1 MKFLLIVFVIFV
13 ALIAS
18 YPFWNQTE
26 QSDALTG
33 LPWQIEIL
41 PDGSTKVFALHLG
54 YSRLSDAVKTLGDDV
69 EVAVIAASDEVGKLE
84 MYFRSYRVGLLSG
97 KIILTT
103 DASEQSIK
111 QWRDNAIK
119 ADYVPTGRA
128 KKYILS
134 ENDIA
139 TALEEKIT
147 GLTFIPSVNLDEE
160 IIRAR
165 FGEPDK
171 REQSDGVIHF
181 LYINKGL
188 DIALYDDSKEVL
200 QYVVPKVAY

>member
-1 MKFLLIVFVIFV
+1 M
-13 ALIAS
+13 AS
-18 YPFWNQTE
+18 YPFFNQTE
-26 QSDALTG
+26 QSEGLTG

-69 EVAVIAASDEVGKLE
+69 EVAIIAASNEVGKLE

-103 DASEQSIK
+103 NASEHSVK
-111 QWRDNAIK
+111 EWRDNAIK
-119 ADYVPTGRA
+119 SDYVATGRA

-134 ENDIA
+134 ENDRA
-139 TALEEKIT
+139 TALNETIT

-160 IIRAR
+160 IIRKR
-165 FGEPDK
+165 FGEPDV
-171 REQSDGVIHF
+171 REQSDGAIHF
-181 LYINKGL
+181 IYMNKGL

-200 QYVVPKVAY
+200 QYVVPKVAH